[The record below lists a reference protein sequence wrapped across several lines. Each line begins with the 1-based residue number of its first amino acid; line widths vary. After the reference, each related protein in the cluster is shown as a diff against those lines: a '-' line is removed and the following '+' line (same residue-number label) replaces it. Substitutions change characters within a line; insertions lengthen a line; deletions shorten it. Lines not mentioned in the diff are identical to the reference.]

1 MFFPY
6 RSLSVLAGLSALSLA
21 LAGCTSMAHA
31 PSLNLTCS
39 EKWVILPMENFTETP
54 HAAQAAET
62 LAENVLRSQGIGE
75 VTQYPSGL
83 ADSLAEFGTVSQKY
97 AKALDWARGQEAHYG
112 LSGSVTEWRYK
123 SGTEG
128 EPVAGM
134 TLRIID
140 IETGKSVW
148 TTGGSRTG
156 WDRDAITGVGQ
167 KLIRKL
173 LGAAFIRC

>member
-1 MFFPY
+1 M
-6 RSLSVLAGLSALSLA
+6 SIAKSAAALSVLSALAL
-21 LAGCTSMAHA
+21 LAGCSAVEHA
-31 PSLNLTCS
+31 PKVHVSCS

-62 LAENVLRSQGIGE
+62 LAENILRSQGVGE
-75 VTQYPSGL
+75 VAAYPAAL
-83 ADSLAEFGTVSQKY
+83 ADSLADFGTVAQKY
-97 AKALDWARGQEAHYG
+97 SKALDWARGQEAHYG
-112 LSGSVTEWRYK
+112 VTGSVTEWRYK

-148 TTGGSRTG
+148 TTGGAKTG
-156 WDRDAITGVGQ
+156 WDRDAITGVAQ
-167 KLIRKL
+167 KLIRTL
-173 LGAAFIRC
+173 LRTALSDC